1 MSTRI
6 NGLRRHNELLAAG
19 VDDILFEHEWDLAA
33 RARVSEISIFEP
45 KGMKMEADKHCD
57 RWEST
62 IFNMKQISSS
72 LRHVLSILSPLV
84 PVVYIKP
91 RP

>member
-33 RARVSEISIFEP
+33 SARVSEISIFEP
-45 KGMKMEADKHCD
+45 KGMKMEADKLCD

-62 IFNMKQISSS
+62 IFNMKQIFPS
-72 LRHVLSILSPLV
+72 LRHVRSILSP
-84 PVVYIKP
+84 
-91 RP
+91 